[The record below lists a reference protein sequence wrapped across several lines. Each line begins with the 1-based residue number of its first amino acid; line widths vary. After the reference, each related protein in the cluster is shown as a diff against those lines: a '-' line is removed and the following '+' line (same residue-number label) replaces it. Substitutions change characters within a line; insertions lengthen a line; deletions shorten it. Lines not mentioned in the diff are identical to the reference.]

1 MAVGI
6 AGPLFSQTVFTNRR
20 GSLMKRRSAFT
31 LVEILIATAISLIML
46 GAVVAVFASVMQSI
60 NQARAVLETSDRLR
74 SAAELLRSDLRGL
87 TVIPVPPRD
96 PANNEGY
103 FEYTEGPVGQKGE
116 VRPFGLAVVN
126 LDDLDPAGNPY
137 PDSTVADNDDML
149 MFTTRSSGQPFV
161 GRCLVNG
168 APATVESDVAE
179 VAWFVRGNRL
189 YRRVRLVAPKVLT
202 LCDLNG
208 NGRLDPAEWV
218 PSGDSGAVNFN
229 RYYDIATHFD
239 VNAGGWVFSTLGD
252 LTKPENRYAH
262 RIGDPTSPLSF
273 PFHPHR
279 LAGWQT
285 LGLPTLAENASAG
298 AVTTWLT
305 KGILPPAPLT
315 ARAEPLHRSDYWNN
329 PYPFAELDPQTGL
342 LTNLGL
348 YRESEDLV
356 LTNVLA
362 FDVKIWDPAAPV
374 VQVGD
379 RAVRPGDIGYKN
391 NPNNPVNPVSRG
403 AYVDLAYLPVPY
415 TEPNTPALSVFSNAP
430 SFYYRDVYRERPG
443 VPTLAVYDTWSIH
456 YEKDGIDQD
465 GIGGPDTGSDGFD
478 NNNDGRVDEIGEWVD
493 DIDEWIG
500 EWEAPPPYAAPCRGI
515 KVTIRVFEP
524 DSRQI
529 RQVTVVQDFL
539 PK

>member
-6 AGPLFSQTVFTNRR
+6 AGPLFFQTVFTNRR
-20 GSLMKRRSAFT
+20 GSLMKRRSGFT

-74 SAAELLRSDLRGL
+74 SAAELLRSDLKGL

-103 FEYTEGPVGQKGE
+103 FEYTEGPVGQNGQ
-116 VRPFGLAVVN
+116 VRPFGGAHPLAVVN

-137 PDSTVADNDDML
+137 QDSTVGDNDDML
-149 MFTTRSSGQPFV
+149 MFTTRSTGQPFV
-161 GRCLVNG
+161 GRCLING
-168 APATVESDVAE
+168 APTTVESDVAE

-202 LCDLNG
+202 SCDING

-218 PSGDSGAVNFN
+218 RSGDSGAVNFN
-229 RYYDIATHFD
+229 RYYDIAMHFD
-239 VNAGGWVFSTLGD
+239 TNAGGWVFSTLGD

-262 RIGDPTSPLSF
+262 LTGDPRNPASF

-279 LAGWQT
+279 LGWQP
-285 LGLPTLAENASAG
+285 LGLPTLAESASAG
-298 AVTTWLT
+298 MAGTWLSN
-305 KGILPPAPLT
+305 GVLPVISLTAQAAPLNMWDLWT
-315 ARAEPLHRSDYWNN
+315 N
-329 PYPFAELDPQTGL
+329 PYPVVELDPQTGL
-342 LTNLGL
+342 LKTVGQL

-362 FDVKIWDPAAPV
+362 FDVKIWDPTAV
-374 VQVGD
+374 IGSVGTA
-379 RAVRPGDIGYKN
+379 AVRPGDLGFALASTA
-391 NPNNPVNPVSRG
+391 VARG
-403 AYVDLAYLPVPY
+403 AYVDLAYAAAA
-415 TEPNTPALSVFSNAP
+415 NP
-430 SFYYRDVYRERPG
+430 SPSLFAGYPLTKTRLG
-443 VPTLAVYDTWSIH
+443 NLAVYDTWSNH
-456 YEKDGIDQD
+456 YEKDGVNQSQGYPWDL
-465 GIGGPDTGSDGFD
+465 GLDTGTDGFD
-478 NNNDGRVDEIGEWVD
+478 NNNNGLVDEID
-493 DIDEWIG
+493 
-500 EWEAPPPYAAPCRGI
+500 EWEAPPPYPAPCRGI
-515 KVTIRVFEP
+515 QVIIRVFEP

-529 RQVTVVQDFL
+529 RQVTLVQDFL

>member
-6 AGPLFSQTVFTNRR
+6 AGPLFFQTVFTNRR

-103 FEYTEGPVGQKGE
+103 FEYTEGPVGQNGQ
-116 VRPFGLAVVN
+116 VRPFGAAVVN

-161 GRCLVNG
+161 GRCLVNR

-202 LCDLNG
+202 LCDING

-218 PSGDSGAVNFN
+218 PPGDSEAVNFN

-262 RIGDPTSPLSF
+262 RIGDPTSPISF

-279 LAGWQT
+279 LAGWQA

-298 AVTTWLT
+298 AVATWLT

-315 ARAEPLHRSDYWNN
+315 ARAEPLHRWDYWNN

-362 FDVKIWDPAAPV
+362 FDVKIWDPTAVTGA
-374 VQVGD
+374 VGTA
-379 RAVRPGDIGYKN
+379 AVRPGDPGFHLA
-391 NPNNPVNPVSRG
+391 STALARG
-403 AYVDLAYLPVPY
+403 AYVDLAYAPGATNP
-415 TEPNTPALSVFSNAP
+415 SVFAGYPLPKTQLNN
-430 SFYYRDVYRERPG
+430 
-443 VPTLAVYDTWSIH
+443 LAVYDTWSNH

-465 GIGGPDTGSDGFD
+465 GVWGADTGTDGFD
-478 NNNDGRVDEIGEWVD
+478 NNNNGLVDEFD
-493 DIDEWIG
+493 
-500 EWEAPPPYAAPCRGI
+500 EWEAPPPYPAPCRGI
-515 KVTIRVFEP
+515 QVIIRVFEP